1 MRRLRRTARARGV
14 SIAAL
19 IREAV
24 DREVP
29 DEDQARLERQRK
41 AFELA
46 RTFASGRADTAD
58 RHDDVLAERD
68 RW

>member
-1 MRRLRRTARARGV
+1 MRRWRRAARARGV

-24 DREVP
+24 EREVP
-29 DEDQARLERQRK
+29 DEDQARLDRRRR

-46 RTFASGRADTAD
+46 GALASGRADTAD

-68 RW
+68 R